1 MQLTSDPSDT
11 LAMDKE
17 ASISSHIVLKHE
29 PQKGGIGNWK
39 GDVKQMLTTDG
50 RR

>member
-1 MQLTSDPSDT
+1 MQLTSDQSDT

-17 ASISSHIVLKHE
+17 ASIPSHIVLKRE
-29 PQKGGIGNWK
+29 SQKGVNWK